1 MSKNKEGFFKKA
13 ASWLNKQF
21 YEQEEYVEP
30 AIEFDITEPIIESEK
45 VETEN
50 QVQVIEEVDENQF
63 KLALKEINAF
73 YSVSKSAYKERQV
86 SIRKGE
92 DEKTTVI
99 KNELPFRINL
109 DGFKLSV
116 VEATSTIYIKNY
128 SNYFMGNSP
137 IVIGNM
143 IKTIE
148 ERLDNIVNKYDG
160 VTIEYPYVDM
170 EDFNENE
177 DLQDVPERQANNLA
191 EYKVKKRKEQIALSH
206 SHIFDIKHITQRPR
220 EFSFIPDISF
230 KNVYTKHLNKTYR
243 QSFDDYYDFRNS
255 KVTIYNTKG
264 KIDHY
269 DDPRMNEGIA
279 YLVNLLAEKCYFVD
293 EYPIPPVL
301 EKLMLFGTP
310 SKNAEELASDLENE
324 VESGEEIQN
333 IFVNN
338 KFKTYFKKYDLA
350 VDVKEFT
357 TYLVTH
363 FKFMSSYNYHKK
375 GGIESVRY
383 DSNKLKLVEV
393 MTKYCTD
400 NGLGKDS
407 KGLFLMHTRK
417 AETDLIEMYLLL
429 FSEYYNIY
437 HSQNIDDHMFTKKQ
451 GETKGDDKAK
461 AKPA

>member
-13 ASWLNKQF
+13 KTWLSKQF

-30 AIEFDITEPIIESEK
+30 ILEFDIEPIIELEK
-45 VETEN
+45 VEPDNED
-50 QVQVIEEVDENQF
+50 QIIEEVDEDPF
-63 KLALKEINAF
+63 KLALSEINAF
-73 YSVSKSAYKERQV
+73 YTKSKKAYREREV

-99 KNELPFRINL
+99 ENELPFRINL
-109 DGFKLSV
+109 DGFKLSI
-116 VEATSTIYIKNY
+116 VEVSSTIYIDNY
-128 SNYFMGNSP
+128 SNHFMGNTP
-137 IVIGNM
+137 ITIGKM
-143 IKTIE
+143 IKAIKD
-148 ERLDNIVNKYDG
+148 RLDNIVNKYDD
-160 VTIEYPYVDM
+160 VTIEYPFVDM
-170 EDFNENE
+170 EDYNE
-177 DLQDVPERQANNLA
+177 DEELEDVLVRQANNLA
-191 EYKVKKRKEQIALSH
+191 EYKIKKRKEQITLSH
-206 SHIFDIKHITQRPR
+206 SHIFDICHITQRPTK
-220 EFSFIPDISF
+220 FSFIPDISF
-230 KNVYTKHLNKTYR
+230 KKVYKKHLNQTYR
-243 QSFDDYYDFRNS
+243 EAFDNYYDFRHGE
-255 KVTIYNTKG
+255 VTIYNTKG
-264 KIDHY
+264 KIDYY
-269 DDPRMNEGIA
+269 DDPKMNEAIV

-310 SKNAEELASDLENE
+310 KTNAKEQVELGVDLENP
-324 VESGEEIQN
+324 VEDVDS

-338 KFKTYFKKYDLA
+338 KFKTYFKMYDLA
-350 VDVKEFT
+350 VDAKEFT
-357 TYLVTH
+357 TYLITH

-375 GGIESVRY
+375 GGVEAVRH

-407 KGLFLMHTRK
+407 KGLFLEYTFK
-417 AETDLIEMYLLL
+417 AKEDLVEMYLLL

-461 AKPA
+461 VKPA